1 MIKHCRLY
9 IFLSLFVLLAC
20 QKTSVYFQDNTI
32 TEDPNITFWDNYQV
46 ALSTYKLDTF
56 ATTGDSIWTL
66 GSVYDIQSGRMT
78 GTSYGELGRPADHP
92 FLAENI
98 IMDSAVLFLVPNGNY
113 YGDTTQAYH
122 LNVYRLSENLG
133 TDTAVNITYYNTNST
148 PHETVAIGSVTTFVH
163 PQNRDTVFIRLAD
176 DFARD
181 LYNHMHGN
189 TEVMSSQ
196 ATFRSYCKG
205 ICIEPDSLS
214 NKAMYQF
221 AATGSAAIIRYYYT
235 EKGLYNVNRH
245 YDISYLPSKQ
255 YNNLRF
261 NYSGS
266 PFSVFSPLKSSL
278 VNSNATNDKAFLNNF
293 LPSLVK
299 VEFPGISNIKS
310 TYPYVKVMRAELE
323 IRVDGSLNA
332 YPYVVPPQ
340 LVIYVSNQNNELS
353 SVLLADQTGAV
364 QTGNL
369 VINPTIPE
377 GTRYTFDITSY
388 ITTILNE
395 GDYSKKAL
403 FLSPYEMGYNSPASR
418 LVLSAVSK
426 DPDIRLKL
434 YVLGL

>member
-32 TEDPNITFWDNYQV
+32 AEDPNITFWDNYQV

-66 GSVYDIQSGRMT
+66 GSVYDTQSGRMT

-98 IMDSAVLFLVPNGNY
+98 VMDSAVLFLVPNGNY
-113 YGDTTQAYH
+113 YGDTTQSYH

-133 TDTAVNITYYNTNST
+133 TDTAVNITYYNTSST

-181 LYNHMHGN
+181 LYDHMRGN
-189 TEVMSSQ
+189 TEVMRSQ

-205 ICIEPDSLS
+205 VCIEPDSLS
-214 NKAMYQF
+214 NKAVYQF

-235 EKGLYNVNRH
+235 EKGLYNVNRF

-261 NYSGS
+261 NYNGS
-266 PFSVFSPLKSSL
+266 PFSVFSPVKPSL
-278 VNSNATNDKAFLNNF
+278 INSGATNDKAFLNNY

-299 VEFPGISNIKS
+299 IDFPHISDIKL
-310 TYPYVKVMRAELE
+310 TYPYIKVMRAELE
-323 IRVDGSLNA
+323 IRVNGSLNA

-353 SVLLADQTGAV
+353 SVLLSDQTGAV

-403 FLSPYEMGYNSPASR
+403 FLSPYEMGYNSAAAR
-418 LVLSAVSK
+418 LVLSSVSK
-426 DPDIRLKL
+426 DPDVRLKL